1 MDMSNLRK
9 MMMRIP
15 VPGEVMAFSPIE
27 AHCVLMAI
35 DVIKDFAPENDPA
48 FTIWNNTFLKMH
60 DEYKLKGVRG
70 KLPPPLTFTP
80 TGGDKAFFSTL
91 VAAIRWHLWCLPLK
105 VEVEGIELNYL
116 LSCDHTPT
124 EHETVLQKWQ
134 YREITWP
141 MRFAATR
148 RFLETLSA
156 EEKRS
161 GLSIY
166 AREDVEVA
174 IEIELG
180 LLKEQLTQDD
190 DKWVLELMVETG
202 MLEKEALDNLE
213 KRHNATLKKAEEQL
227 WELYENNFK
236 IMDTE

>member
-1 MDMSNLRK
+1 
-9 MMMRIP
+9 
-15 VPGEVMAFSPIE
+15 
-27 AHCVLMAI
+27 
-35 DVIKDFAPENDPA
+35 
-48 FTIWNNTFLKMH
+48 MH
-60 DEYKLKGVRG
+60 HEYKLKGVRG

-105 VEVEGIELNYL
+105 VELEDGTHLNYL

-124 EHETVLQKWQ
+124 EHEAVLQKWQ

-141 MRFAATR
+141 MRFVATR
-148 RFLETLSA
+148 RLLEAQSA
-156 EEKRS
+156 EEKRF
-161 GLSIY
+161 GLPIY
-166 AREDVEVA
+166 AREDVEIA

-202 MLEKEALDNLE
+202 MPEKEALDNLE
-213 KRHNATLKKAEEQL
+213 KRHNATLRHAKEEL
-227 WELYENNFK
+227 RELYENKFS
-236 IMDTE
+236 IRDTK